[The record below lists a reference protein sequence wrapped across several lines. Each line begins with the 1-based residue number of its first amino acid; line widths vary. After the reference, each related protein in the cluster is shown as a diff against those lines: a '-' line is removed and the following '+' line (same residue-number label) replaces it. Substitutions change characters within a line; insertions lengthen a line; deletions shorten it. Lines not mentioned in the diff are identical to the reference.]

1 MAHKRIKEQSSW
13 ISRAKFEIEHEE
25 EILAC
30 RLIVLRI
37 VRFMKDNHLTQ
48 KDLAERLNVSPQ
60 YINKFLNG
68 GDLDMKLSTVF
79 RYERALG
86 IKLIDIHSEIE
97 EEVPHQK
104 QFINTHIDN
113 VACISQP
120 VSFNY
125 DWESSTIQIKRY
137 SESTTFSTKMN
148 KLYV

>member
-1 MAHKRIKEQSSW
+1 MAHKRVKEQSSW

-37 VRFMKDNHLTQ
+37 VRFMKDNRLSQ

-86 IKLIDIHSEIE
+86 IKLIDIHTDAE
-97 EEVPHQK
+97 EAPKQQ
-104 QFINTHIDN
+104 QFINTRFDN
-113 VACISQP
+113 IACISQP
-120 VSFNY
+120 ISFNY
-125 DWESSTIQIKRY
+125 DWESSTIQLKRFK
-137 SESTTFSTKMN
+137 ESTTFSTKRN